1 VIDGPLCQGSAARPL
16 ALLAATMGRFDAA
29 ARHFERALEMNGKLR
44 SPLWVARTHYAETL
58 LCRGGP
64 DDRDH
69 ARALLDAALPTAD
82 ALGLEVLADKA
93 RQLASAAATP
103 T

>member
-1 VIDGPLCQGSAARPL
+1 MC
-16 ALLAATMGRFDAA
+16 RFDAA

-44 SPLWVARTHYAETL
+44 SPLWVARTQCNYAETL